1 MSFELSK
8 TLNTATKTVLLAVV
22 FLLPLF
28 VLPFTSEVYEFNKQF
43 LLYGL
48 TLIGFLLWMVN
59 GIFTRRFV
67 IRRTLLDIPI
77 LVLLG
82 TLLISSILSID
93 RHLSFFGDFAY
104 LDRGFLT
111 FAFMFLF
118 YFLIVQTFESL
129 KGAMALLMTF
139 LISGF
144 AASVFFLLKVF
155 NLVSFEFLHLPG
167 MNTVSSSHTI
177 FAVFVASVF
186 LLSLSIL
193 LVKKSAALVDI
204 VSALALL
211 ASGATLVLTG
221 FPLVWI
227 MTAIGLFFVLVVSMS
242 QMEQSRIPVISL
254 VFALFVISVLFIL
267 LSEPDLLK
275 TRLPIEISLSSQ
287 TSWDISWGAFS
298 QDARHFFFGS
308 GPSTFLYDFSQFRPQ
323 SFNMNALAWSL
334 RFREPYS
341 LFFAVMAEWGI
352 LGILSFF
359 FVVLMG
365 LGIIFAAWMRRH
377 TRQVQVAHAELGDKI
392 YLAYLLP
399 FGVAPVWLLV
409 LIAMFL
415 MNLGTVLF
423 LTFWI
428 FLAIFLVSSR
438 GYVQVLTEK
447 VYSLKTSPQYVL
459 ASSFAVILVFTAA
472 IVLGVYLGRFY
483 GAEVVY
489 AKAQKIGAGPTT
501 IDERIKKLEHAITLD
516 GTRIDYHLLLADAY
530 LLKARFASEKP
541 GADNQT
547 IAAYVGAAVN
557 QAQKATEI
565 TPQNVNTW
573 ELLANMYVNARG
585 LANTTDFALKAFQ
598 RAAELEPTNPT
609 LQLNIGRLHYS
620 VRRTEDAKA
629 AFESAITLKPDFLM
643 AYQSLAI
650 LNEANGDLP
659 GAIMALERGL
669 QYGMSN
675 PEYLFQIGRL
685 YFNRAK
691 GSDLANAEYAFR
703 SALQIEPRYADAL
716 YALGILAERVG
727 KPGEAVKFYQAVKE
741 LDPTNKDILKKL
753 QGLLTGPPPAL
764 PTAEKK

>member
-1 MSFELSK
+1 MSFHSSR
-8 TLNTATKTVLLAVV
+8 TLNTATKVVLLAAV
-22 FLLPLF
+22 FLMPLF

-48 TLIGFLLWMVN
+48 TLIAFLLWLVR
-59 GIFTRRFV
+59 GIFMRQFT

-82 TLLISSILSID
+82 ALLLSSVLSVD
-93 RHLSFFGDFAY
+93 RRLSFFGDFAY

-111 FAFMFLF
+111 FAFLFLF
-118 YFLIVQTFESL
+118 YFLVVQTFESL
-129 KGAMALLMTF
+129 KGAMTLVVTF
-139 LISGF
+139 LLSGL
-144 AASVFFLLKVF
+144 AASIFFLLKALD
-155 NLVSFEFLHLPG
+155 LVSFNFLNLPG
-167 MNTVSSSHTI
+167 LNTVSSSHTI

-193 LVKKSAALVDI
+193 LVKKTAVLVDVI
-204 VSALALL
+204 GVLALL
-211 ASGATLVLTG
+211 ASAATLVLTG

-227 MTAIGLFFVLVVSMS
+227 LTAIGLFFVLVVAMS
-242 QMEQSRIPVISL
+242 QMEASRIPVISL
-254 VFALFVISVLFIL
+254 VFALFVVSVLFIFL
-267 LSEPDLLK
+267 GEPDILK

-287 TSWDISWGAFS
+287 TSWDIAWGAFS
-298 QDARHFFFGS
+298 QNARHFFFGS

-377 TRQVQVAHAELGDKI
+377 SRQMHAVREELGDKI

-415 MNLGTVLF
+415 MNLGSVLF

-438 GYVQVLTEK
+438 GYVQVISEK
-447 VYSLKTSPQYVL
+447 IYSLKTSPQYVL

-489 AKAQKIGAGPTT
+489 AKAQRISAGPASV
-501 IDERIKKLEHAITLD
+501 DERIAMLQRAITLNE
-516 GTRIDYHLLLADAY
+516 TRIDYHLLLSDAY
-530 LLKARFASEKP
+530 LLKARFVSEKP
-541 GADNQT
+541 GADAQT
-547 IAAYVGAAVN
+547 IASYVGAAVN
-557 QAQKATEI
+557 QAQRATEI
-565 TPQNVNTW
+565 SPQNVNTW
-573 ELLANMYVNARG
+573 ELLANNYVNASG

-609 LQLNIGRLHYS
+609 LQLNIGRLYFS
-620 VRRTEDAKA
+620 VRRLEDAKA
-629 AFESAITLKPDFLM
+629 GFESAITLKPDFLI

-659 GAIMALERGL
+659 GALVAMERGI
-669 QYGMSN
+669 QYAMRS

-685 YFNRAK
+685 YFNRGK
-691 GSDLANAEYAFR
+691 GNDLAAAELAFR
-703 SALQIEPRYADAL
+703 TALQIEPRYADAL
-716 YALGILAERVG
+716 YALGVLAERVG
-727 KPGEAVKFYQAVKE
+727 KKTEAVQFYKAVQE
-741 LDPTNKDILKKL
+741 LDPANKDILKKL
-753 QGLLTGPPPAL
+753 QGLLSGPPPAL
-764 PTAEKK
+764 PSAK